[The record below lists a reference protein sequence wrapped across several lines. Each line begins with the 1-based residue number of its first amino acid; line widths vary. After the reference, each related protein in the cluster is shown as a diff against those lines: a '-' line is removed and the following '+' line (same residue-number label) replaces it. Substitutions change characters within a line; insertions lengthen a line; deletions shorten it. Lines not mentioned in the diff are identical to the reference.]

1 MRQSFNYTVSS
12 HSFTPSVVQR
22 SVVQS
27 AGRSLVRVGRSVVHL
42 VGRLVGE
49 SVSSLSTLLEYT
61 LPTLVAISLFEAI
74 MLAAICA
81 PL

>member
-1 MRQSFNYTVSS
+1 MSVIVFTVSS
-12 HSFTPSVVQR
+12 RSFSPSLVQR

-27 AGRSLVRVGRSVVHL
+27 AGRLLVRVGRSI
-42 VGRLVGE
+42 GRWVDQ
-49 SVSSLSTLLEYT
+49 SLSTLLEYT

>member
-1 MRQSFNYTVSS
+1 MSVIVFTVSS
-12 HSFTPSVVQR
+12 RSFSLSLVQR

-27 AGRSLVRVGRSVVHL
+27 AGRLLVRVGRSIGGWVDQ
-42 VGRLVGE
+42 
-49 SVSSLSTLLEYT
+49 SLSTLLEYT

>member
-1 MRQSFNYTVSS
+1 MSQPLNYTVSS
-12 HSFTPSVVQR
+12 HSFSPSVVQR

-27 AGRSLVRVGRSVVHL
+27 ASHSSWSLGCTLGRSIGRRVSQ
-42 VGRLVGE
+42 
-49 SVSSLSTLLEYT
+49 SLSRLLEYA

-74 MLAAICA
+74 MLAAMCA

>member
-1 MRQSFNYTVSS
+1 MSVIVFTASSRSFS
-12 HSFTPSVVQR
+12 PSLVQR

-27 AGRSLVRVGRSVVHL
+27 AGRLLVRVGRSIGGWVDQ
-42 VGRLVGE
+42 
-49 SVSSLSTLLEYT
+49 SLSTLLEYT